1 MLDKF
6 KKKLAGKTSKT
17 AKIEKKRPLDQS
29 PVNSLEV
36 WADKNYFQF
45 FNLLSYV
52 FVVAVTALVLISL
65 YISSQRPDI
74 AFFTVSGEGKVAI
87 KPVGNDSSALSNA
100 SVEQFVIEAIPES
113 MDFDFANYHYM
124 LDQNLPRYFT
134 SDAKDELSKYI
145 NENIVPG
152 LKENSSFISVK
163 IISSFITDRSLNKA
177 HSVWRVQVPAI
188 INIFNGR
195 VSTSKRVKFQLVIND
210 TGTTLNSYGMQIF
223 HIQVNAN
230 WQE

>member
-6 KKKLAGKTSKT
+6 KKRVTVKAGKNDKVG
-17 AKIEKKRPLDQS
+17 KKRSIDQS

-45 FNLLSYV
+45 FNLLSYLFV
-52 FVVAVTALVLISL
+52 FTVTVLVLISL

-74 AFFTVSGEGKVAI
+74 AFFTVSDEGKVAI
-87 KPVGNDSSALSNA
+87 KPIGNDSNALSNA

-124 LDQNLPRYFT
+124 LDKNLPRYFT
-134 SDAKDELSKYI
+134 ADAKGELSKYI
-145 NENIVPG
+145 NENIVPS
-152 LKENSSFISVK
+152 LKENSAFISVK
-163 IISSFITDRSLNKA
+163 IVSSFVTDRSLNKT

-195 VSTSKRVKFQLVIND
+195 VSTSKRVKFQLIIND
-210 TGTTLNSYGMQIF
+210 TGTTLNSYGMQIS